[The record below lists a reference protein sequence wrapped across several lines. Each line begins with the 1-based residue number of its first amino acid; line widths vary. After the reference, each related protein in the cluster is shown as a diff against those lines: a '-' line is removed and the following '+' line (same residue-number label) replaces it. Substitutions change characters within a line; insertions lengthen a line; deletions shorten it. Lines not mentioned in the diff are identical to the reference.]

1 MMDADQIRKALFPHE
16 ETIKRLQAENEELR
30 ARVQELESLSSIS
43 VTELEAAK
51 VSEFVAEVAKGKG
64 RKRGGDTREES

>member
-30 ARVQELESLSSIS
+30 ARVAELES
-43 VTELEAAK
+43 AK
-51 VSEFVAEVAKGKG
+51 PVEKPKEK
-64 RKRGGDTREES
+64 KRGGDTREES